1 MHHNDWDRHYCCAY
15 NKKVFLDK
23 NFNFDQASMS
33 AYDPKHRAVAACAGR
48 SNLVHIN
55 AKLPTISVP
64 RTSRRKMPE
73 VDADAYLDAA
83 ATLRIV
89 SIAPIAVIIARLPQ
103 LTAPP
108 PPPPN
113 LPLTPSSGYILAG
126 SLCGLSQVL
135 FLRMR
140 YLSRASTRMLVEVQE
155 KDLLLLD
162 RHLANSCTIP
172 RQRSLSSFRTSPGSD
187 ISFSGNANR
196 STRVLQLP
204 LGPPCG
210 FSVVVAAVVR
220 RFE

>member
-1 MHHNDWDRHYCCAY
+1 MCSLSRLSRA
-15 NKKVFLDK
+15 
-23 NFNFDQASMS
+23 
-33 AYDPKHRAVAACAGR
+33 DPISSTSTR
-48 SNLVHIN
+48 SCRRF
-55 AKLPTISVP
+55 PTISVP

-73 VDADAYLDAA
+73 DGRGCILRCGRHPS
-83 ATLRIV
+83 RIV
-89 SIAPIAVIIARLPQ
+89 SIAPIAVIISRLPQ
-103 LTAPP
+103 FTALPP
-108 PPPPN
+108 PLPS

-126 SLCGLSQVL
+126 GLCGLSQVL

-155 KDLLLLD
+155 KDLLFLD

-172 RQRSLSSFRTSPGSD
+172 RQRSLSSFRTSPGRD

-210 FSVVVAAVVR
+210 CSVVVVAVVR
-220 RFE
+220 RFV

>member
-1 MHHNDWDRHYCCAY
+1 
-15 NKKVFLDK
+15 
-23 NFNFDQASMS
+23 
-33 AYDPKHRAVAACAGR
+33 
-48 SNLVHIN
+48 
-55 AKLPTISVP
+55 
-64 RTSRRKMPE
+64 
-73 VDADAYLDAA
+73 
-83 ATLRIV
+83 
-89 SIAPIAVIIARLPQ
+89 
-103 LTAPP
+103 
-108 PPPPN
+108 
-113 LPLTPSSGYILAG
+113 
-126 SLCGLSQVL
+126 
-135 FLRMR
+135 
-140 YLSRASTRMLVEVQE
+140 MLVEVQE